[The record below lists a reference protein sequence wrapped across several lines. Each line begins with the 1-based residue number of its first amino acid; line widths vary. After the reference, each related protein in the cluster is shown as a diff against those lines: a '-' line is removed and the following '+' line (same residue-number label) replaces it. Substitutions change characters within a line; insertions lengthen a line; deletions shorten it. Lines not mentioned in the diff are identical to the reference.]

1 MKLEEIKKL
10 LRDKEPINYKEL
22 KFGYNA
28 VDKFTGE
35 SKFVKSEYSA
45 EVLKDFETIKSKYNK
60 KDYEE
65 VLNKLQY
72 NHELNKDFKYD
83 ILQFYVDDE
92 LFKRSVLRGDRVIR
106 EIDFV
111 RTIQTLF
118 NIRYLKESEYQLLK
132 NNLKKIKEILNKSPK
147 HEQDLKY
154 VKSFEIILDEIKK
167 NKFDIESKYLNF
179 DDILTNLNLF
189 LI

>member
-45 EVLKDFETIKSKYNK
+45 EVLKDFEAIKSKYNK

-83 ILQFYVDDE
+83 ILQFYVDYLFDLYMRQIYHFQYPYDFE
-92 LFKRSVLRGDRVIR
+92 L
-106 EIDFV
+106 
-111 RTIQTLF
+111 
-118 NIRYLKESEYQLLK
+118 
-132 NNLKKIKEILNKSPK
+132 
-147 HEQDLKY
+147 
-154 VKSFEIILDEIKK
+154 
-167 NKFDIESKYLNF
+167 
-179 DDILTNLNLF
+179 
-189 LI
+189 